1 MAPLVL
7 QNQVDF
13 DKAAGPV
20 FQISGRVLKVPPVF
34 QLKGELRL
42 EGDSF
47 SLKAFMKLSA
57 FTHSS
62 EPGAVS
68 IKKEVTGSPNRVTF

>member
-1 MAPLVL
+1 M
-7 QNQVDF
+7 
-13 DKAAGPV
+13 
-20 FQISGRVLKVPPVF
+20 FQISVQVLKVPPVF

-47 SLKAFMKLSA
+47 SLKAFMKLSV

-68 IKKEVTGSPNRVTF
+68 SKKEVTGSPNRESPFESTPAQQHGGF

>member
-13 DKAAGPV
+13 DKAAWPV
-20 FQISGRVLKVPPVF
+20 FQISVQVLKVPPVF

-47 SLKAFMKLSA
+47 SLKAFMKLYSL
-57 FTHSS
+57 TPLSL
-62 EPGAVS
+62 EPFPV
-68 IKKEVTGSPNRVTF
+68 RRR